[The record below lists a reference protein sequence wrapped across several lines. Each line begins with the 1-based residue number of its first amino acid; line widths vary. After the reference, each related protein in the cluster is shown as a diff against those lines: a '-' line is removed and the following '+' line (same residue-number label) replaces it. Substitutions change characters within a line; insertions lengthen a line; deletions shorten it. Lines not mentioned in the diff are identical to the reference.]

1 MWTQVLPELNI
12 CSDGI
17 MVDLT
22 PPTPGQVWIGNV
34 QGTKFQVSFLVSLI
48 SQAQVTGKDIRSQ
61 VDSQIIL
68 QVRHSGKGW
77 YLTWSNTC
85 PHYDQSLYFIKAK
98 TYLDYIFCRKC
109 WSLKSG
115 FFVLDLWRHVNEQ
128 IPVISQ
134 TNEKIVFFSSYLD
147 FRITEWRLLK
157 YCFHMLVCVVHI
169 IIHIVLRN
177 GTKSNYAL
185 DVS

>member
-1 MWTQVLPELNI
+1 MVCIHTVYTEIKHEMWTQVLPELNI

-61 VDSQIIL
+61 VDVLFDSQIIL

-134 TNEKIVFFSSYLD
+134 TNEKIVFFLHIWASELQSEGCSSTV
-147 FRITEWRLLK
+147 FTCW
-157 YCFHMLVCVVHI
+157 CVLFI
-169 IIHIVLRN
+169 
-177 GTKSNYAL
+177 
-185 DVS
+185 